1 MTDATLQPVSP
12 LLEKARLGRSGRMDG
27 DAGVVVCEIRQ
38 FHAIHIASRRA
49 KVAEVRAI
57 LSAAVGVDV
66 SAVASAGPRRFSGN
80 GLALIGVAPDQWF
93 AVERGTER
101 HRLNAL
107 RDSLA
112 GLAAISEQG
121 AGKVILEIS
130 GRHAR
135 DALCKG
141 IAVDLDPAAFTVGS
155 SAQTVAAHIG
165 VQVSLLDDA
174 PTFELISAGS
184 TAASLWSWLA
194 QSAREFGFLVA

>member
-1 MTDATLQPVSP
+1 MAPVRHRASVT
-12 LLEKARLGRSGRMDG
+12 
-27 DAGVVVCEIRQ
+27 VVVDRIGETLERWL
-38 FHAIHIASRRA
+38 IAQM
-49 KVAEVRAI
+49 I
-57 LSAAVGVDV
+57 TMFAVFLVTWI
-66 SAVASAGPRRFSGN
+66 
-80 GLALIGVAPDQWF
+80 GLALIGVAPDQWL

-130 GRHAR
+130 GSHAR

-141 IAVDLDPAAFTVGS
+141 IAVDLHPAAFTVGS
-155 SAQTVAAHIG
+155 SARTVAAHIG

-194 QSAREFGFLVA
+194 QSAREFGLLVA